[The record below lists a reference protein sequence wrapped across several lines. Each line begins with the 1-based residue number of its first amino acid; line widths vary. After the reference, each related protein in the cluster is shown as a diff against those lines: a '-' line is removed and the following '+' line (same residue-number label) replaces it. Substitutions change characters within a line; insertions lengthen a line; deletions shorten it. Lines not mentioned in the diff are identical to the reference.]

1 MLNLTTYYGFENVNN
16 FLINNNKKEQSRE
29 GVGRVGGGPPFFF
42 TSYLFSFIHVYESR
56 F

>member
-29 GVGRVGGGPPFFF
+29 GVGRVGGGASIFF
-42 TSYLFSFIHVYESR
+42 YKLPVFIHTCI
-56 F
+56 

>member
-1 MLNLTTYYGFENVNN
+1 MLNLTTDYDFENVNN

-29 GVGRVGGGPPFFF
+29 GVGGGPPPFFF